1 VEDNEVERGWG
12 LQDQSINGFRCKMSY
27 TFSRYFATERKMKAS
42 DIQQESTWSTCTN
55 LCSLAAQSMEPIFLQ
70 ASFPGNVLVNRIACD
85 VVRYRTVERSIKEG
99 DRVGVRKRFEACF
112 DNR

>member
-1 VEDNEVERGWG
+1 
-12 LQDQSINGFRCKMSY
+12 
-27 TFSRYFATERKMKAS
+27 
-42 DIQQESTWSTCTN
+42 
-55 LCSLAAQSMEPIFLQ
+55 MEPIFLQ